1 MKVGDL
7 VKVTGSMW
15 SSYIREGQLGL
26 LIEAD
31 LPGEPWEQPRND
43 YSRILF
49 YDGEHSI
56 CKNEHLALVQVINES
71 R

>member
-15 SSYIREGQLGL
+15 SSYIREGQVGL
-26 LIEAD
+26 LIEVG
-31 LPGEPWEQPRND
+31 LPSEPWKQSRND

-49 YDGEHSI
+49 YDGEYSI
-56 CKNEHLALVQVINES
+56 CKNEHLALVQVSDES